1 MTTLEAR
8 VSVLESI
15 EAIRALKAR
24 YAAFADA
31 KYRPDY
37 TRVGDAEMARI
48 ARAQSEC
55 FTADAVWDGG
65 GDFGDSRHGRE
76 ALRQWFMNSP
86 WRFAMHYYGSPCI
99 DVDVDGDQASATWRL
114 WQIALREDNGE
125 AVLLCALTNEAYRR
139 DAAGV
144 WLCSYMRFDE
154 VHMAPL
160 HGVAGTLA
168 RTFDQLVPK
177 DDRHD

>member
-8 VSVLESI
+8 VSVLEAT
-15 EAIRALKAR
+15 EAIRGLKAR
-24 YAAFADA
+24 YAALADA

-37 TRVGDAEMARI
+37 TRVGEAEMTSI

-55 FTADAVWDGG
+55 FTTDAIWDGG
-65 GDFGDSRHGRE
+65 DDFGDSRRGRE
-76 ALRQWFMNSP
+76 ALRQWFMCSP

-99 DVDVDGDQASATWRL
+99 EVDGDHASATWRL
-114 WQIALREDNGE
+114 WQIALREDNGA
-125 AVLLCALTNEAYRR
+125 AVLLCALTKEAYRR
-139 DAAGV
+139 DDAGV
-144 WLCSYMRFDE
+144 WLCSRMRFDE

-160 HGVAGTLA
+160 QGVAGALA

-177 DDRHD
+177 DDRDD